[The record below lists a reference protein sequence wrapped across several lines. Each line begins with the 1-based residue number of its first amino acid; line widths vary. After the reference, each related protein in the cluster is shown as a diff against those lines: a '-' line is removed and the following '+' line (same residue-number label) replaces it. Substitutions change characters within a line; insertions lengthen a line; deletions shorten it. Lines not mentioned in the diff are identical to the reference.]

1 MRYYLEDI
9 IGVVDRDSDFDFSNI
24 LLDEKLYKE
33 KNENILWKYDT
44 LYNPSKNAKPLRIS
58 FNKIDGFIKTH
69 NLIRCLVLFD
79 YGWFDKIC
87 DRIKY
92 LMSEKTGTIDSI
104 KHNFEKSELIHL
116 ILYLLKKH

>member
-1 MRYYLEDI
+1 MRYYFDDI

-44 LYNPSKNAKPLRIS
+44 LYNPSKNTKPLRIS

-92 LMSEKTGTIDSI
+92 LISEKTGTID
-104 KHNFEKSELIHL
+104 
-116 ILYLLKKH
+116 